1 MIESMKLRIK
11 YFNYP
16 QLQWALLMI
25 NFIVNSFLFTFL
37 SVRVKMFFDSLVDVG
52 MQSGFDEN
60 HVYFQF
66 LKSQQDYLKFEFGL
80 AFLISLV
87 VSSALVLWTSHR
99 LAGPLL
105 RLREH
110 LRQIAETGTYSK
122 ITFRK
127 NDYFQDLSNNLNQ
140 ALDRLTKNESQ

>member
-1 MIESMKLRIK
+1 MKLRKK

-16 QLQWALLMI
+16 QLQWALLTI
-25 NFIVNSFLFTFL
+25 NIIVNSFLFTIL
-37 SVRVKMFFDSLVDVG
+37 SVRVKLFFDSLIDLG
-52 MQSGFDEN
+52 NQSGFDEN

-66 LKSQQDYLKFEFGL
+66 LKSQQEYLKFEFSL

-87 VSSALVLWTSHR
+87 VSSALVLWISHR

-110 LRQIAETGTYSK
+110 LSKIAETGVYSK
-122 ITFRK
+122 IIFRK
-127 NDYFQDLSNNLNQ
+127 SDYFQDLSNNLNE
-140 ALDRLTKNESQ
+140 ALDRLTKNESK